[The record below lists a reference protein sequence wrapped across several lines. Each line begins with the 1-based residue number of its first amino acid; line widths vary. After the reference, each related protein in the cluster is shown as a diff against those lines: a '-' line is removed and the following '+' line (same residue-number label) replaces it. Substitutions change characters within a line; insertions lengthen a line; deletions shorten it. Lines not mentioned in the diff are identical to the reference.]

1 MPAPILTVKTY
12 HLDLNQKVPVDIKL
26 PLPANFKIKIIDPE
40 NLVTLNSVWVEE
52 KDLSYNPVVSIKG
65 ANDSVTNELTVTV
78 SGTAQHDQVF
88 EYFIAVDGVGLLD
101 PKVRI
106 TDPDG

>member
-12 HLDLNQKVPVDIKL
+12 HLDLNEKIPVNVQL
-26 PLPANFKIKIIDPE
+26 PLPANFKIKINDPE

-65 ANDSVTNELTVTV
+65 ANDSITNELTVTV
-78 SGTAQHDQVF
+78 SGTAQEDQVF
-88 EYFIAVDGVGLLD
+88 EYFIVVDGVGLLD
-101 PKVRI
+101 PKI
-106 TDPDG
+106 KIIPP